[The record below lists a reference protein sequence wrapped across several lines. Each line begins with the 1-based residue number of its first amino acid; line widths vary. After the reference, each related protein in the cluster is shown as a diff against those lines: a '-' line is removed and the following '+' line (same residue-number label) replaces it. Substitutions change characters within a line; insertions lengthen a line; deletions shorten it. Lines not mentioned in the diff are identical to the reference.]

1 MEAKA
6 RDVRE
11 AAATVR
17 KAETGLASAKDLL
30 ENADRR
36 AKLLASEEEALKAAT
51 EAKAQAGAKLAE
63 AEAALSAA
71 QRFKAEKDRDA
82 ASALKAYKDAGYA
95 QKAASDAAKSWNRRL
110 APLSIFVSRKTQ
122 RLYIRQGQVKV
133 FDVPVT
139 IREPEKPLG
148 THLFVAMPPEKGA
161 SSLRWQL

>member
-6 RDVRE
+6 KDVRE

-36 AKLLASEEEALKAAT
+36 AKLLASEEEALKAAA

-82 ASALKAYKDAGYA
+82 ASALKAYKDAG
-95 QKAASDAAKSWNRRL
+95 
-110 APLSIFVSRKTQ
+110 
-122 RLYIRQGQVKV
+122 
-133 FDVPVT
+133 
-139 IREPEKPLG
+139 
-148 THLFVAMPPEKGA
+148 
-161 SSLRWQL
+161 